1 MNKNKIINLF
11 ALSLV
16 FLGLFQ
22 SSQLALAEGGQL
34 GKDAV
39 VEFYEEDSSTS
50 SSATTDTSISS
61 DQSDSS
67 GSSSDGES
75 SSGTSLQSTSTNIST
90 NSSYPTASNS
100 GPTFFG
106 KNFPTTGELATK
118 VLPGIG
124 VALIAILFFIIVWKK
139 RKKRG

>member
-1 MNKNKIINLF
+1 MHKNKIINLF

-34 GKDAV
+34 GKDAI

-50 SSATTDTSISS
+50 SSSTTDTSISS
-61 DQSDSS
+61 EQSDSI
-67 GSSSDGES
+67 GSSSDRES
-75 SSGTSLQSTSTNIST
+75 SPSTNVST
-90 NSSYPTASNS
+90 NSSYQTASNS

-106 KNFPTTGELATK
+106 KNFPSTGEVATK
-118 VLPGIG
+118 VLPRIG
-124 VALIAILFFIIVWKK
+124 VALIAILFFNIIWKK